1 MMDLNITNRV
11 KDIISR
17 FLHCYSK
24 ILNKLYIDFI
34 LYISNKRV
42 HKKGIMNSKDSAHDY
57 KKNTQKS
64 KGSSHNSLGM
74 IDIKKFMVADLNNIL
89 VSKYYMLAVQC
100 MFDSYLDTVNSY
112 FHSHN
117 IHYCSFN
124 KLKLSNFNYSNK
136 KYMNLHK
143 DSSFLMYY

>member
-1 MMDLNITNRV
+1 MMDLNITNMV

-34 LYISNKRV
+34 LYRSSKRV

-57 KKNTQKS
+57 KKNTEKS
-64 KGSSHNSLGM
+64 KGSSHNLLGM
-74 IDIKKFMVADLNNIL
+74 LDIKKFMVADLGNIL
-89 VSKYYMLAVQC
+89 VSKYYMIAAQR
-100 MFDSYLDTVNSY
+100 MFDNYLDTVNSY

-124 KLKLSNFNYSNK
+124 KLKRSNFSYSNK

>member
-1 MMDLNITNRV
+1 MTDLNITNMV
-11 KDIISR
+11 KDITSR

-24 ILNKLYIDFI
+24 ILNKLYIDLI
-34 LYISNKRV
+34 PYRSNKRV

-57 KKNTQKS
+57 KKNTLKS
-64 KGSSHNSLGM
+64 KGSSHNLLGM
-74 IDIKKFMVADLNNIL
+74 LDIKKFMVADLNNIL
-89 VSKYYMLAVQC
+89 VSKYYMIAVQC

-136 KYMNLHK
+136 KCMNLHK
-143 DSSFLMYY
+143 DSSFLTYY